1 VAAEIGA
8 GSELAG
14 YRIVRQLGQ
23 GGMGAVYLAE
33 RIADGE
39 RVAFKVLL
47 SEMAL
52 NEEFRARFDR
62 ESRYAAAL
70 NHPNIVRVH
79 EVGEADDLS
88 YMVMDFV
95 DGSDLATKLAQEG
108 PLEAAQL
115 IQILAQV
122 AGALD
127 AVHETGLFHRDVKPA
142 NVVIASQ
149 DQSEEIRC
157 YLTDFGLSKR
167 PSQDSQPLTAFGFFV
182 GTLDYT
188 APEQIQGKTL
198 DPRVDVYSLGCLLY
212 ECLTGLPPFQRQRE
226 EEVLYAH
233 LQDPPPKVT
242 EHRPDLTGQIDDV
255 VAKAMAKAPEERY
268 PTCAELVDEARAAI
282 LPAMSAPAA
291 GAGLRL
297 KVTRGNAQ
305 GSTIGVEQEL
315 LIGRSAPAEGR
326 LSDDIEISREHALI
340 SRAGGDYVLE
350 DLGSTNG
357 TLLNGRQISATETLS
372 AGDEIEVGDTTLV
385 VLVADAAV
393 TPAGVTGSDAGD
405 STRVSLRLGFDLGA
419 GEVRIEFGGES
430 EPVRLVSAE
439 GRWSFTSGGPL
450 S

>member
-1 VAAEIGA
+1 MAAEIGA

-127 AVHETGLFHRDVKPA
+127 AVHETGLFHRDV
-142 NVVIASQ
+142 
-149 DQSEEIRC
+149 
-157 YLTDFGLSKR
+157 
-167 PSQDSQPLTAFGFFV
+167 
-182 GTLDYT
+182 
-188 APEQIQGKTL
+188 
-198 DPRVDVYSLGCLLY
+198 CLLY
-212 ECLTGLPPFQRQRE
+212 
-226 EEVLYAH
+226 
-233 LQDPPPKVT
+233 
-242 EHRPDLTGQIDDV
+242 
-255 VAKAMAKAPEERY
+255 
-268 PTCAELVDEARAAI
+268 
-282 LPAMSAPAA
+282 
-291 GAGLRL
+291 
-297 KVTRGNAQ
+297 
-305 GSTIGVEQEL
+305 
-315 LIGRSAPAEGR
+315 
-326 LSDDIEISREHALI
+326 
-340 SRAGGDYVLE
+340 
-350 DLGSTNG
+350 
-357 TLLNGRQISATETLS
+357 
-372 AGDEIEVGDTTLV
+372 
-385 VLVADAAV
+385 
-393 TPAGVTGSDAGD
+393 
-405 STRVSLRLGFDLGA
+405 
-419 GEVRIEFGGES
+419 
-430 EPVRLVSAE
+430 
-439 GRWSFTSGGPL
+439 TSP
-450 S
+450 SPRD